1 VTHKTKGLVIRTV
14 KYGETSV
21 IVHIYTELFGIQ
33 SYLVNGVRVSSKK
46 NPGKANMFQP
56 GAMLELVVYHNELRN
71 LQRIK
76 EYQWSTLYREL
87 FYDVVKNSVV
97 MFLVE
102 LLHKTIKQPEPNTDL
117 FEFLEDALLHLDIA
131 GKDIIANY
139 PLFISLQLPGFFGFR
154 ISNGYTPAAQVL
166 ELQEG
171 EFVSERPL
179 HPYFIEGEPSYY
191 TSELLKVQHPEE
203 LAQVRISAANRKI
216 MLQAYQTF
224 FALHVPEFGI
234 MKTLPVLQAVLG

>member
-1 VTHKTKGLVIRTV
+1 MTHKTKGLVIRTV
-14 KYGETSV
+14 KYGETSI

-56 GAMLELVVYHNELRN
+56 GAMLDLVVYHNELRN

-76 EYQWSTLYREL
+76 DYQWATLYREL

-97 MFLVE
+97 LFLVE

-117 FEFLEDALLHLDIA
+117 FEFLEDALLHLDSA
-131 GKDIIANY
+131 GKEIIVNY
-139 PLFISLQLPGFFGFR
+139 PLFIALQLPGFFGFR
-154 ISNGYTPAAQVL
+154 ISNGYTSSAQVL

-203 LAQVRISAANRKI
+203 LAQVKIPAANRRA

-224 FALHVPEFGI
+224 FALHVPEFGV

>member
-1 VTHKTKGLVIRTV
+1 MTHKTRGIVIRTV

-33 SYLVNGVRVSSKK
+33 SYLVNGVRASSRK
-46 NPGKANMFQP
+46 NPGRANMFQP
-56 GAMLELVVYHNELRN
+56 GALLELVVYHNELRN

-76 EYQWSTLYREL
+76 EYQWSILFKEL

-97 MFLVE
+97 LFLVE
-102 LLHKTIKQPEPNTDL
+102 LLQKTIKQPEPNTDL
-117 FEFLEDALLHLDIA
+117 FSFLEDALVHLDTA
-131 GKDIIANY
+131 GKDVVANY
-139 PLFISLQLPGFFGFR
+139 PLFIALQLPGFFGFR
-154 ISNGYTPAAQVL
+154 ISNGYSSKLQVL

-171 EFVSERPL
+171 EFVQERPL
-179 HPYFIEGEPSYY
+179 HPYFIEGEASFY

-203 LAQVRISAANRKI
+203 LGQVKIHPSIRRI

-224 FALHVPEFGI
+224 FALHVPEFGT
-234 MKTLPVLQAVLG
+234 MKTLPVLQAVLA